1 MFLKVKISLSAKVL
15 FAIRKSNQSPSIK
28 WIFLCRKL
36 LSFIIN
42 HLCCQWLKKLKMSIT
57 YLICKTNDFC
67 TFNEV
72 ILNDWFKVDEF
83 PNMDQNTRLE
93 NNLLKKL
100 LEAATKFYFFEINFN
115 FYAIFTNFFFNFAD
129 IYICKQVAV
138 IILNMVH
145 FFSLLVSH
153 VLGYV
158 LFFNMNKSIALAGY
172 VIFFGNA
179 IIPS

>member
-1 MFLKVKISLSAKVL
+1 MIYILLWYIYIHTCIIQYSHLFWFSPYCILYMFLKVKISLSAKVL
-15 FAIRKSNQSPSIK
+15 FAIWKSNQSPSIK

-72 ILNDWFKVDEF
+72 ILNGWFKVNEF

-93 NNLLKKL
+93 NNLL
-100 LEAATKFYFFEINFN
+100 
-115 FYAIFTNFFFNFAD
+115 
-129 IYICKQVAV
+129 
-138 IILNMVH
+138 
-145 FFSLLVSH
+145 
-153 VLGYV
+153 
-158 LFFNMNKSIALAGY
+158 
-172 VIFFGNA
+172 
-179 IIPS
+179 

>member
-1 MFLKVKISLSAKVL
+1 MIYILLWYIHIHTCIIQYLSLILIFTLLYLVHVSQSEISLSAKVL
-15 FAIRKSNQSPSIK
+15 FAIWKSNQSPSIK

-72 ILNDWFKVDEF
+72 ILNGWFKVDDF

-93 NNLLKKL
+93 NNLL
-100 LEAATKFYFFEINFN
+100 
-115 FYAIFTNFFFNFAD
+115 
-129 IYICKQVAV
+129 
-138 IILNMVH
+138 
-145 FFSLLVSH
+145 
-153 VLGYV
+153 
-158 LFFNMNKSIALAGY
+158 
-172 VIFFGNA
+172 
-179 IIPS
+179 